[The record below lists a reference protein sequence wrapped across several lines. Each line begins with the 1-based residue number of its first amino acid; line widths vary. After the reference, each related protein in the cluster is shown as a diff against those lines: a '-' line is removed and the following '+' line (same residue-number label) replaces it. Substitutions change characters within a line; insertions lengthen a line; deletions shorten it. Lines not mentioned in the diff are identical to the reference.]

1 MTVFQTD
8 GPWSVQLVWSD
19 HHLSERTG
27 LFLVNG
33 ISQPL
38 SERTA
43 LFLVNGISQPQ
54 KRLPPETSLEAEN
67 KDDEISVTTNTSN
80 IYATSATP

>member
-8 GPWSVQLVWSD
+8 GPWSVQQVWSD

-33 ISQPL
+33 ISQP
-38 SERTA
+38 
-43 LFLVNGISQPQ
+43 Q
-54 KRLPPETSLEAEN
+54 KKLPPETSLEAEN
-67 KDDEISVTTNTSN
+67 KNDEISVTTNISN
-80 IYATSATP
+80 MPSQQHPNLANHTV